1 MNEYIVT
8 CRSYEDLENLYDDME
23 TPGGSLYIP
32 DREVELVYR
41 RAISRNTHYM
51 LTEEEAVEIRNDERV
66 IACERLAKDRGGV
79 PDYMWTQ
86 TGDFEKTTGTLQSD
100 DKNWGLYRVIEGD
113 TVSNWGSDSTSEI
126 SNRTIATTSSG
137 KHVDVVIVDA
147 HINPDH
153 PEFAKNIDGTGGTR
167 VNQFNWFQ
175 YNSVLGYGSNGTYTY
190 STSGG
195 SPNSNHGTHVAGTC
209 CGNTQGWARDANIY
223 NMAFSDTLSGVT
235 DWDEKLWDYLRHFHA
250 NKPIN
255 PATGRRN
262 PTITNHSWGYSYVSL
277 DLSDIT
283 SVTYRGTTTALSGT
297 DAQKKTV
304 LEDNG
309 VPVPA
314 NTYLYRTPFRN
325 AAVDAD
331 LQDAINDGVIV
342 ISSAGNSYWNC
353 DTSSGNDYNN
363 SIVFSSSTIY
373 HSRGSTPGSAD
384 NVICVGSIGSKVA
397 EYKSNFSNWG
407 ERVDIWGPG
416 SDIIS
421 AVYDQSSASS
431 EGYGSLPQDPRNS
444 SYYLASINGTSMSS
458 PQVCGV
464 IACLAEQEPD
474 LTQAEALQHLKE
486 NALAEVGTTGT
497 INHSTYEAF
506 GDSHNRYL
514 FMPKKRPEIGTVS
527 PNFLHKNRNSDST
540 GVKYPRVRSNR
551 IIGSANYAA
560 INYAGATQT
569 YSTSGSFTE
578 TVPTGA
584 TSVTIKVWGAGGEL
598 SDGGSGGH
606 VEGSIAVSE
615 GDTIN
620 VYVGAHDGG
629 SSSSPVSISNGGG
642 LSGVKYGSNVMIAG
656 GGGGGSNGAG
666 GSGGGGNGPGS
677 PSGGVGDFPGGS
689 GTQSQ
694 GGWGAVSAPGFG
706 IDGGDG
712 SSWNNGSNL
721 VNGGAGGGS
730 TGGSGN
736 QSGGG
741 GAGYYGGG
749 GGAGFSDL
757 TASGS
762 GGGGGSGYI
771 SPNWTNTVSQQGSV
785 GPSSALDTGD
795 NNYVSSRGGSN
806 QDGLVVLIYS

>member
-32 DREVELVYR
+32 DRAVELVYR

-86 TGDFEKTTGTLQSD
+86 TGDFEKTTGTFQSD

-113 TVSNWGSDSTSEI
+113 TVSNWGSDSTTEI

-190 STSGG
+190 STSGA

-277 DLSDIT
+277 YLSDIT
-283 SVTYRGTTTALSGT
+283 SVNYRGTTTALSGT

-314 NTYLYRTPFRN
+314 NTYLYKTPFRN

-331 LQDAINDGVIV
+331 LQDAINDGVII

-363 SIVFSSSTIY
+363 SVVVSSSTIY
-373 HSRGSTPGSAD
+373 HSRGSTPGSAN
-384 NVICVGSIGSKVA
+384 NVICVGSIGSEVA

-407 ERVDIWGPG
+407 ERVDIWAPG

-421 AVYDQSSASS
+421 SIYDYSSASS
-431 EGYGSLPQDPRNS
+431 YGARIADPRNS

-497 INHSTYEAF
+497 INHSTYQAF

-514 FMPKKRPEIGTVS
+514 FMPKKRPEIGTIS

-689 GTQSQ
+689 GTQSA
-694 GGWGAVSAPGFG
+694 GGPGALSAPGYG
-706 IDGGDG
+706 INGGDG

-730 TGGSGN
+730 TSGSGN